1 MKRIFVISLLFFIP
15 LFIMAQGPI
24 SFGPKLG
31 WNSNKLT
38 TDYTRYIEDMRD
50 GVQGG
55 LFFSIYMDK
64 LYIQPEAYI
73 ALRRGNLD
81 AIIGDPLNPVET
93 VSLNQSVTVTTVDI
107 PMLIGYKL
115 IDLKLIR
122 FRIWGGPVV
131 SYVLNKE
138 YTLSINGVDESERIA
153 RDDFKDAT
161 WAGQLGVGMDLLFLT
176 FDVGYEFALE
186 DFLTIR
192 SMDDFSLRKNMFYIS
207 LGWRLF

>member
-1 MKRIFVISLLFFIP
+1 MIVLSVIPVLL
-15 LFIMAQGPI
+15 LAQGPI
-24 SFGPKLG
+24 SFGPKIG

-38 TDYTRYIEDMRD
+38 TDYTTYIEDMRD

-64 LYIQPEAYI
+64 FYIQPEAYI
-73 ALRRGNLD
+73 SMRRGALEATIN
-81 AIIGDPLNPVET
+81 DPLNESPN
-93 VSLNQSVTVTTVDI
+93 VSLSQSVTLTTVDI
-107 PMLIGYKL
+107 PMLLGYKL

-122 FRIWGGPVV
+122 FRIWGGPVA
-131 SYVLNKE
+131 SYVLDKQ
-138 YTLSINGVDESERIA
+138 YKLSLNNNIESSRIT

-161 WAGQLGVGMDLLFLT
+161 WAGQVGAGMDLLFLT
-176 FDVGYEFALE
+176 FDVGYEFGLE

-192 SMDDFSLRKNMFYIS
+192 SMDDMGFRNNMFYIS